1 MLAYVKL
8 LRLPQWTK
16 NGFCLAG
23 LFFSGKFVDP
33 EAVQAALLT
42 FGVYCMASS
51 SVYIFNDLLDRE
63 RDRKHPKKCH
73 RPIASGA
80 VRIPAAALLGVILA
94 GTGLAGASVLGGSVL
109 GCLMLYLVN
118 NVMYSLRLKHIPL
131 FDVLCIAFGFM
142 LRLLAGVYAVG
153 ELPTTWITLCT
164 FFLALFLGGA
174 KRQAELA
181 GLIEEE
187 DKMRR
192 PVLSKYTV
200 QFLDYLVNSSA
211 IMAMMCY
218 ALFTTTSG
226 KNPSLVV
233 TVPIVFF
240 AIMHYK
246 RLVMVLNFGDEPDR
260 ILLKDLPIQV
270 SIMLWLVSYFVVM
283 YSGIRLFQ

>member
-23 LFFSGKFVDP
+23 LLFSEKFVNP
-33 EAVQAALLT
+33 EAVQAALVT
-42 FGVYCMASS
+42 FGVYCAASS
-51 SVYIFNDLLDRE
+51 SVYIFNDVLDRE
-63 RDRKHPKKCH
+63 RDRKHPKKCQ

-80 VRIPAAALLGVILA
+80 VRIPVAALLGVILA
-94 GTGLAGASVLGGSVL
+94 GTALAGASALGWAVS

-118 NVMYSLRLKHIPL
+118 NVVYSLRLKHIAL
-131 FDVLCIAFGFM
+131 FDVLCIAFGFI

-164 FFLALFLGGA
+164 FFLALFLGFA

-181 GLIEEE
+181 GLVEEE
-187 DKMRR
+187 EKMSR
-192 PVLSKYTV
+192 PVLFEYTAQV
-200 QFLDYLVNSSA
+200 LDYLVNSSA
-211 IMAMMCY
+211 IMAVMCY
-218 ALFTTTSG
+218 ALFTTTPE

-246 RLVMVLNFGDEPDR
+246 RRVLLLNLGDEPDR
-260 ILLKDLPIQV
+260 ILLKDLSIQV
-270 SIMLWLVSYFVVM
+270 SIVLWLVSYFVVM
-283 YSGIRLFQ
+283 YSGIRLFR